1 MKFTAADKR
10 SVMLIAWDFFRADRQ
25 ECFASALKRAW
36 AYIKRGRAHAAKFM
50 KRYRGSQLVFMAAP
64 GLSPGRGRNKGDDRR
79 ANRNLAQVA
88 A

>member
-50 KRYRGSQLVFMAAP
+50 KRHKGAGLVFLSAP
-64 GLSPGRGRNKGDDRR
+64 GLSPGRGKAKYDDRR
-79 ANRNLAQVA
+79 ANKTLSQVA